1 VKVTQYRKVFERLMA
16 GETIDQI
23 RRDISSDSSLQR
35 GIQMYVEQWRKD
47 MPEFQRGIRDLE
59 LRQKGLEDDLQ
70 RVSSGVRDAEITKE
84 DLERDLKVRR
94 DEVDELD
101 IRSVEVKSELDA
113 LISKLDSLRE
123 RGVNEEVLL
132 RVGTLDF
139 GSGDELLERI
149 STVERHNELVRSDKH
164 FSEALMEKSEEYK
177 DLQRQIEST
186 RELRDFEKNAL
197 DEAVRS
203 RTMYLGANKV
213 VQGFLDAGYD
223 TKLLLS
229 LLETLRGLSVKGEPN
244 TSIQRLT
251 DGLSQYRRLIELEN
265 AITEKETEVS
275 MLDKRLAESQA
286 TLKAIEDSVL
296 KVIDKAKDES
306 IRMIKEQGGTA
317 LKLSRDLLDNY
328 KTSLTSFSNA
338 QTVRLEEARQRAE
351 DDVTRVGD
359 SALNKIR
366 EASGSL
372 DGYIKGYEKAV
383 HEWGEMREKQGRLK
397 DYVKYGEIIHDIYE
411 NETAA
416 KEIPLEILH
425 RLVHTVMYWVY
436 YNDPD
441 AETSPD
447 AGTMRV
453 AKNLTSYRNYK
464 VLALMDMITKYFTTQ
479 ALEVT

>member
-1 VKVTQYRKVFERLMA
+1 V
-16 GETIDQI
+16 
-23 RRDISSDSSLQR
+23 SR
-35 GIQMYVEQWRKD
+35 GV
-47 MPEFQRGIRDLE
+47 G
-59 LRQKGLEDDLQ
+59 
-70 RVSSGVRDAEITKE
+70 DAEIRRE
-84 DLERDLKVRR
+84 DLERELKVRR
-94 DEVDELD
+94 EERDELD
-101 IRSVEVKSELDA
+101 IQYAEVKSELGA
-113 LISKLDSLRE
+113 LTSKLDSLRG
-123 RGVNEEVLL
+123 RGVTEEVIV
-132 RVGTLDF
+132 RVGSIDF
-139 GSGDELLERI
+139 GSNDELLERI

-296 KVIDKAKDES
+296 KVIDEAKYES
-306 IRMIKEQGGTA
+306 IRMITEQGGTA

-328 KTSLTSFSNA
+328 KTSLTSFSDA

-411 NETAA
+411 NKTAA

-447 AGTMRV
+447 EGTMRV
-453 AKNLTSYRNYK
+453 AKNLVSFRNYK